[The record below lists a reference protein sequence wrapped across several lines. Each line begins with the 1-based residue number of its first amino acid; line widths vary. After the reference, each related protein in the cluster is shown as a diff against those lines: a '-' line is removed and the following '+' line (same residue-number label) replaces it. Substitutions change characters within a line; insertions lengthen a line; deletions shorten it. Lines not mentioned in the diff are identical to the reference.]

1 MDSGNAGLLL
11 WQAVV
16 DRINTNTKIS
26 TKNFLIVLIAGR
38 IPASPL
44 TDMTENVA
52 NPNAHGNAP
61 YTCHVVRYGSRRI
74 HFSEYYIY
82 YMKVNLAR
90 QLIGCS
96 S

>member
-1 MDSGNAGLLL
+1 MA
-11 WQAVV
+11 
-16 DRINTNTKIS
+16 
-26 TKNFLIVLIAGR
+26 
-38 IPASPL
+38 
-44 TDMTENVA
+44 ENVA

-74 HFSEYYIY
+74 RFSEYNIY

-90 QLIGCS
+90 QLKGRS